1 MLRQKV
7 ERNSVEGADCDALER
22 GKKKEG
28 VKNGCLGTSLVIQ
41 WLRHHTPDTEGP
53 VLIPSQ
59 GTRSHMP
66 WLRPGAAKLIN

>member
-41 WLRHHTPDTEGP
+41 WLRLCTPKARVQSP
-53 VLIPSQ
+53 VKELDPTCCNQ
-59 GTRSHMP
+59 EFP
-66 WLRPGAAKLIN
+66 C